1 MEQELPE
8 GQRIFSEQ
16 QAENL
21 KQEVLET
28 ALIERPEI
36 AGLHLEEIKILINN
50 GLGMIQVF
58 EEATY
63 KRHPTVYTDTDVV
76 YIHSGPGPYS
86 YSMLEPGKTDLDDIS
101 YHKYPWS
108 RKMDRARIRAAY
120 ALVSMITARRI
131 EDQTGVK
138 RSPQDLT
145 TQDYEDFG
153 PYLMYTSTTWQNAHI
168 RHVLKLQKASGRFK
182 IPDNKLLMYNEFIN
196 RQGER
201 KLIVHTED
209 QIEGL
214 QFPLRPDGNPPRR
227 VAIVSHPAHL
237 MRIMHIL
244 GKYPDSIPSGTILQ
258 PFPIP
263 TPIAAVTEYARNEL
277 LGTIVTVFSRNR
289 ASLTPYNKYRLL
301 NI

>member
-1 MEQELPE
+1 MEQILPE
-8 GQRIFSEQ
+8 GQGQRLFSEQ
-16 QAENL
+16 QAESL
-21 KQEVLET
+21 KQEVLQT
-28 ALIERPEI
+28 ARKERPEI
-36 AGLHLEEIKILINN
+36 VGTHLEEIKTLINN
-50 GLGMIQVF
+50 GLGMIQAF

-76 YIHSGPGPYS
+76 YIDSGPGPYS
-86 YSMLEPGKTDLDDIS
+86 YDMLEPGKKDLDDVS

-108 RKMDRARIRAAY
+108 RKMDRARIREAY
-120 ALVSMITARRI
+120 VLVGMITARRI

-138 RSPQDLT
+138 KSLRDLT
-145 TQDYEDFG
+145 TQDYENHS
-153 PYLMYTSTTWQNAHI
+153 PYLMYTTASWQNTHI
-168 RHVLKLQKASGRFK
+168 RHVLELQKESGRFK
-182 IPDNKLLMYNEFIN
+182 IPDNKLIMYEEFIN

-201 KLIVHTED
+201 KPIIHTED

-214 QFPLRPDGNPPRR
+214 QFPPDPDGNPPRR

-244 GKYPDSIPSGTILQ
+244 GKYPDSIPEDTILQ

-277 LGTIVTVFSRNR
+277 MGTIVTVFIRNR
-289 ASLTPYNKYRLL
+289 ASLTPYNKYQL
-301 NI
+301 